1 MYDKKFKFIAILG
14 LILTIIGFIT
24 GKFFFLLLLFPF
36 SFGFLKKNN

>member
-14 LILTIIGFIT
+14 LILTVIGFLT

-36 SFGFLKKNN
+36 GFGFLKKNN